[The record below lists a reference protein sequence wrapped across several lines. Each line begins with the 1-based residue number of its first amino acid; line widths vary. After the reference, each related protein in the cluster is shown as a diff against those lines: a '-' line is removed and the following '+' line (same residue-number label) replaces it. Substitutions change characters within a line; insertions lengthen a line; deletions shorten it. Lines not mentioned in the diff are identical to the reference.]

1 MKDIIEN
8 LRFERE
14 ARKKNAKKITKEEIE
29 KIIFLSNE
37 QQMSAKEIAEELGVA
52 ETRVERIRWKL
63 MATKK
68 RFTARDRNVILRM
81 KKQGKSSESIAKRLG
96 VTPKRVNRFLESV
109 RKKER
114 MKNGENLE

>member
-14 ARKKNAKKITKEEIE
+14 ARKKNAKKITKEE
-29 KIIFLSNE
+29 
-37 QQMSAKEIAEELGVA
+37 MSAKEIAEELGVA